1 MEIETDILHKMA
13 NYFGNDTKR
22 INHALKVYGFA
33 AMIAGREK
41 LSQAEA
47 DTVRIAAI
55 LHDIGIHEAERKYG
69 SSSGVYQEM
78 EGPSIAWEILY
89 EFNLDNDM
97 LGRILY
103 LIGNHHSYTEID
115 GTDFQVLVEADFLVN
130 IYEDGIKKEAIT
142 KIKENIFKTKTGI
155 RLLTALYIEK
165 VPFNAFVSEFL
176 ESDQPSFAGAANIF
190 SDIMD

>member
-1 MEIETDILHKMA
+1 MEIESDILHKMA
-13 NYFGNDTKR
+13 KYFGADTKR

-33 AMIAGREK
+33 TMIAGREK
-41 LSQAEA
+41 LNKVEA
-47 DTVRIAAI
+47 DAVKIAAI

-89 EFNLDNDM
+89 EFNLETDI
-97 LGRILY
+97 LGRILF

-115 GTDFQVLVEADFLVN
+115 GTDFQILVEADFLVN
-130 IYEDGIKKEAIT
+130 IYEDGIKNEAIT
-142 KIKENIFKTKTGI
+142 KIKENIFKTKTGV

-165 VPFNAFVSEFL
+165 VPFNAFISEFL
-176 ESDQPSFAGAANIF
+176 DADQPFFATAVNAF